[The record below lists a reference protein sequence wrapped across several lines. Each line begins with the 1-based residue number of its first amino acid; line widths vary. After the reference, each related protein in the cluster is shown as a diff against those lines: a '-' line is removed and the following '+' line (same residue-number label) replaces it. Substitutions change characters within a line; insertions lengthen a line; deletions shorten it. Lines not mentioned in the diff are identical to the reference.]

1 MGGGVDKEGSLR
13 EVSLMRF
20 VALGMCYVNE
30 APQLWYV
37 CLCVHL
43 TDCTQERKLHWTPC
57 CDSHRTPWLPTS
69 YRDVNVKVCV
79 DVWNEEMTA
88 GGGIVF
94 LNPLQT
100 QQPSKRPAAAAPI
113 KYKFLSNWL
122 TSLVDNVTIWVRVKG
137 GMRVFQRCT

>member
-43 TDCTQERKLHWTPC
+43 TDCTQERKLH
-57 CDSHRTPWLPTS
+57 
-69 YRDVNVKVCV
+69 
-79 DVWNEEMTA
+79 
-88 GGGIVF
+88 
-94 LNPLQT
+94 
-100 QQPSKRPAAAAPI
+100 
-113 KYKFLSNWL
+113 
-122 TSLVDNVTIWVRVKG
+122 
-137 GMRVFQRCT
+137 